1 MFNPILYVYPILDLT
16 NKNIHK
22 WDIVLDI
29 VDIMNHAWGSK
40 MVDLSIKNSDVTNE
54 YDGSMDE
61 IGYNGRLWQIGR
73 Q

>member
-1 MFNPILYVYPILDLT
+1 
-16 NKNIHK
+16 
-22 WDIVLDI
+22 
-29 VDIMNHAWGSK
+29 MNHAWGSK

-61 IGYNGRLWQIGR
+61 IGYNRRLWQIGR

>member
-1 MFNPILYVYPILDLT
+1 MPNMLDLT

-29 VDIMNHAWGSK
+29 VDIMKHAWGSK
-40 MVDLSIKNSDVTNE
+40 MVDLSIQNSDVTNE

>member
-1 MFNPILYVYPILDLT
+1 MLDLT

-29 VDIMNHAWGSK
+29 VDIMKHAWGSK
-40 MVDLSIKNSDVTNE
+40 MVDLSIQNSDVTNE